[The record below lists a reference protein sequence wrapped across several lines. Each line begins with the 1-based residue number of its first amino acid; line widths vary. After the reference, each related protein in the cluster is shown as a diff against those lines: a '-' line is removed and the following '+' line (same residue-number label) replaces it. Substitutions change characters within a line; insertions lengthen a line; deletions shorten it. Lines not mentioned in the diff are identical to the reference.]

1 MPQQRDRTDTEMSEK
16 MLSYLQ
22 ESQHE
27 DGVELSVHTGVP
39 SKKAGGS
46 SSAEA
51 LSRGFFGGEAKP
63 VRPVAPP
70 PSSRELGQRSRPPV
84 VDEEQQRL
92 VREPSWAAS
101 RLPNATRRSL
111 LACMSALALLV
122 AVAALVLTIVA
133 MHPHGSLDASIMPL
147 GQLAPPARSGNI
159 LAAEPQPPLTPEPLQ
174 TMHEHIGHAEAE
186 MPSPLQGHDVNVT

>member
-1 MPQQRDRTDTEMSEK
+1 MPQQRDRTDTKMSEK
-16 MLSYLQ
+16 MLPYLQ

-27 DGVELSVHTGVP
+27 DGVELSYHT
-39 SKKAGGS
+39 SEKADGS
-46 SSAEA
+46 SSAEASA

-63 VRPVAPP
+63 ARPVAPP
-70 PSSRELGQRSRPPV
+70 PSSRELGQRPRPPV

-92 VREPSWAAS
+92 VREPSWAAN

-147 GQLAPPARSGNI
+147 GQLAPPSRR
-159 LAAEPQPPLTPEPLQ
+159 
-174 TMHEHIGHAEAE
+174 
-186 MPSPLQGHDVNVT
+186 

>member
-22 ESQHE
+22 ESHK
-27 DGVELSVHTGVP
+27 GVP
-39 SKKAGGS
+39 SKTAGGS

-51 LSRGFFGGEAKP
+51 LSRGFFGGEAQP

-70 PSSRELGQRSRPPV
+70 PSSRELGQRQRPPV

-92 VREPSWAAS
+92 VREPSWAAN
-101 RLPNATRRSL
+101 RLPGATRRSL
-111 LACMSALALLV
+111 LLCMSALALLV

-133 MHPHGSLDASIMPL
+133 MHPHGSLDASIMP
-147 GQLAPPARSGNI
+147 PARSGNI
-159 LAAEPQPPLTPEPLQ
+159 VAAEQPPLTPEPLQ
-174 TMHEHIGHAEAE
+174 AMHDHIGHAEAE
-186 MPSPLQGHDVNVT
+186 MPSPLQGHEVNVT

>member
-1 MPQQRDRTDTEMSEK
+1 MPQRDRTDTEMSEK

-22 ESQHE
+22 ES
-27 DGVELSVHTGVP
+27 HTGVP

-70 PSSRELGQRSRPPV
+70 PSSRDLGQRQRPPV

-159 LAAEPQPPLTPEPLQ
+159 LASEQPPLTPEPLQ

>member
-22 ESQHE
+22 ES
-27 DGVELSVHTGVP
+27 HTGVLA
-39 SKKAGGS
+39 KKAGGS

-147 GQLAPPARSGNI
+147 GQLAPPARSGSI
-159 LAAEPQPPLTPEPLQ
+159 LAAEQPPLTPEPLQ
-174 TMHEHIGHAEAE
+174 TLHDHIGLAEAE